1 MCVQALFGALVS
13 VGSAIVNMP
22 WFVCCVRTRA
32 CTVVN
37 GLVCCLW
44 MCLCQDASD
53 VERRVLEALPPH
65 PNIVSLFGHRAGPLT
80 PSFLA
85 ALPDAARKHAM

>member
-1 MCVQALFGALVS
+1 
-13 VGSAIVNMP
+13 
-22 WFVCCVRTRA
+22 
-32 CTVVN
+32 
-37 GLVCCLW
+37 